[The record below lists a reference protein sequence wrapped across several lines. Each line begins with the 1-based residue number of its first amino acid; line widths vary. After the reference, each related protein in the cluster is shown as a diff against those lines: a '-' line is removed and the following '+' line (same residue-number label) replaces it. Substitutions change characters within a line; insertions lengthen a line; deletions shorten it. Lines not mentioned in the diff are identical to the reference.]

1 MEEYDYFQKLVVAK
15 QYIKMLKSQLHEYEK
30 EEKPLKNENIKL
42 KAKIEELQLKIF
54 NLKRKDKIAHKAD
67 ENLICEYFKL
77 KQWIV
82 ELQNKTITAKIERTI

>member
-1 MEEYDYFQKLVVAK
+1 MEQYDDFQKLVIAK

-54 NLKRKDKIAHKAD
+54 NLKRKDKVAYKAD
-67 ENLICEYFKL
+67 ENLICENFKL
-77 KQWIV
+77 KQIIKELENTNNNNKIV
-82 ELQNKTITAKIERTI
+82 